1 MCHDLGAHEFIYI
14 YISIPFV
21 NSWDS
26 GGCPINWRL
35 AGFLSMNHIG
45 FNFQS
50 MLNYHPHVLELVFFS
65 SLVFGQIKTR
75 PLPPARWVT
84 PKPWW
89 FSEGNPPKTLASQ
102 DLGSPL
108 RMQIFHRTKA
118 FSQLDLDQLTQET
131 WWCLAAGCAECQAL
145 ELFGLCYLELFSL
158 WTCELFFPTFF
169 VLGFWGIFATKHKGG
184 NVGCPTPFLDHTF
197 GVDGT
202 LF

>member
-1 MCHDLGAHEFIYI
+1 
-14 YISIPFV
+14 
-21 NSWDS
+21 
-26 GGCPINWRL
+26 
-35 AGFLSMNHIG
+35 
-45 FNFQS
+45 
-50 MLNYHPHVLELVFFS
+50 MLNYHLHVLELVFFPFF
-65 SLVFGQIKTR
+65 LVVSGQIKTR

-145 ELFGLCYLELFSL
+145 ELFGLCYLELS
-158 WTCELFFPTFF
+158 CGELVNFF
-169 VLGFWGIFATKHKGG
+169 VSPTCFFLFWGFGGFFATKHKGG
-184 NVGCPTPFLDHTF
+184 ECWSTPFLDHTF

-202 LF
+202 LFQ